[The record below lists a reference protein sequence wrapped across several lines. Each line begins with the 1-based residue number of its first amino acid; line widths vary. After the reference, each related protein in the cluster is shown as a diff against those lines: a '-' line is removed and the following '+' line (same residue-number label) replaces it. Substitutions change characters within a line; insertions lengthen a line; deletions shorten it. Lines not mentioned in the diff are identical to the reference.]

1 MTCDDVQQHIHRF
14 LDTELPPPML
24 LAVAR
29 HAGGCSAC
37 EARIRELSDLGD
49 ALRADVDLS
58 LATFDM
64 SGVWAGVAKGLDV
77 HDGEMARARRRRA
90 LPLWGSGLA
99 AAAVL
104 VAMLDLFPRVV
115 QTPPHDQ
122 TATQGHVTQPER
134 RAAAIDRLAVE
145 KSQEVSVRRD
155 HKGFTLI
162 ALGSVNEAP

>member
-49 ALRADVDLS
+49 LLRADADAS
-58 LATFDM
+58 LASLDM
-64 SGVWAGVAKGLDV
+64 TGVWAGVEKGLDA
-77 HDGEMARARRRRA
+77 HDAEVSRSRRLRA

-104 VAMLDLFPRVV
+104 VALLDGSPSPNGST
-115 QTPPHDQ
+115 TPPH
-122 TATQGHVTQPER
+122 VQPPPR
-134 RAAAIDRLAVE
+134 QVAAIDRLAVE
-145 KSQEVSVRRD
+145 NRHQVSVRRD
-155 HKGFTLI
+155 QKGFTLI
-162 ALGSVNEAP
+162 ALGAGNEAP

>member
-37 EARIRELSDLGD
+37 ETRIRELSDLGD
-49 ALRADVDLS
+49 ALRAEAEAA
-58 LATFDM
+58 LATLDM
-64 SGVWAGVAKGLDV
+64 TQVWAGVAKGLDA
-77 HDGEMARARRRRA
+77 HDAEVTRRRRLRA

-104 VAMLDLFPRVV
+104 VALLDGPRPDVQMTTSHVV
-115 QTPPHDQ
+115 QQ
-122 TATQGHVTQPER
+122 QPVR
-134 RAAAIDRLAVE
+134 QVAAIDRLAVE
-145 KSQEVSVRRD
+145 NRHQVSVRRD
-155 HKGFTLI
+155 QKGFTLI
-162 ALGSVNEAP
+162 ALGDGNEAR

>member
-37 EARIRELSDLGD
+37 DTRIRELSDLGD
-49 ALRADVDLS
+49 AVRADADAALET
-58 LATFDM
+58 LDM
-64 SGVWAGVAKGLDV
+64 RDVWAGVVKGLDA
-77 HDGEMARARRRRA
+77 HDAETTRRRRLRA

-104 VAMLDLFPRVV
+104 VALLDGSPRPNVPAPSAQV
-115 QTPPHDQ
+115 P
-122 TATQGHVTQPER
+122 QPVR
-134 RAAAIDRLAVE
+134 QVAAIDRLAVE
-145 KSQEVSVRRD
+145 NHQVSVRRD
-155 HKGFTLI
+155 QKGFTLI
-162 ALGSVNEAP
+162 ALGDGNEAP

>member
-49 ALRADVDLS
+49 ALRADVDAA
-58 LATFDM
+58 LATFAMAD
-64 SGVWAGVAKGLDV
+64 VWAGVAKGLDA
-77 HDGEMARARRRRA
+77 HDAELARARRRRA

-104 VAMLDLFPRVV
+104 VAMLDILPRPGTGSGPQAARV
-115 QTPPHDQ
+115 QPP
-122 TATQGHVTQPER
+122 VQPVR
-134 RAAAIDRLAVE
+134 QVAAIDRLAVE
-145 KSQEVSVRRD
+145 NRHEVQVRRD
-155 HKGFTLI
+155 QKGFTLI
-162 ALGSVNEAP
+162 ALGAGNEAP